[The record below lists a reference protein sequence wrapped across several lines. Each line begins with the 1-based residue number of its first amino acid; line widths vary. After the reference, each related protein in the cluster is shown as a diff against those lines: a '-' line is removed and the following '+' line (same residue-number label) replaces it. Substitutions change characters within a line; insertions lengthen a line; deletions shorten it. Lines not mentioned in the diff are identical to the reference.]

1 MVNYKKMKTKYL
13 FFVITILLSGAGCEI
28 DNYEAPQYALTGSI
42 VDSQTNELIESGG
55 INAGTVVKLYENNST
70 QPLIYQ
76 TFPDGTFTNSKVF
89 AGTYSYVA
97 EGPFK
102 MAEAGQ
108 PNIVIGENSHLE
120 ISVIPNVRLGLTVT
134 GSDATSATVDVD
146 FEKLAADQ
154 KLVNLAVV
162 WSKFPN
168 PNNFTFAGG
177 AIATEN
183 VESLNLTSGVKTFTV
198 KNLQPKTK
206 YYIRA
211 SGRTS
216 NPGNFYNYST
226 QVELQTP

>member
-1 MVNYKKMKTKYL
+1 MKTKYF
-13 FFVITILLSGAGCEI
+13 FFVITILLAGAGCEI
-28 DNYEAPQYALTGSI
+28 DNYEGPQYALSGRI
-42 VDSQTNELIESGG
+42 VDSETNELIESGG
-55 INAGTVVKLYENNST
+55 LNAGTVVKLYENNST

-97 EGPFK
+97 EGPFR

-108 PNIVIGENSHLE
+108 PNIVINKNSQLD
-120 ISVIPNVRLGLTVT
+120 ISVIPNVRLDMSVT

-162 WSKFPN
+162 WSKYPN
-168 PNNFTFAGG
+168 PNNFTFSGG

-183 VESLNLTSGVKTFTV
+183 VESLNLTSGVKTFTIT
-198 KNLQPKTK
+198 NLQPKTK

-216 NPGNFYNYST
+216 NPGNFYNYSA

>member
-1 MVNYKKMKTKYL
+1 MVNFKKMKTKYL
-13 FFVITILLSGAGCEI
+13 FFVIIILLAGAGCEI
-28 DNYEAPQYALTGSI
+28 DNYEAPKYALSGKI
-42 VDSQTNELIESGG
+42 VDFETDQLIESGG

-102 MAEAGQ
+102 MSEAGQ
-108 PNIVIGENSHLE
+108 PNIVINKDSQLD
-120 ISVIPNVRLGLTVT
+120 ISVIPNLRLNMTVT

-162 WSKFPN
+162 WSKYPN

-183 VESLNLTSGVKTFTV
+183 VESLNLTSGVKTFTIE
-198 KNLQPKTK
+198 NLQPKTK

-216 NPGNFYNYST
+216 NSGNFYNYSAQT
-226 QVELQTP
+226 ELQTP